1 LPVAALKFLGLD
13 MNRNNESSVGMGHM
27 VMRRAKMTPQDPAL
41 TYEGDT
47 QTFEQLAQN
56 IGKVAYFLKSLNIE
70 PGDRVGYLGQ
80 NHPRFLEVLYA
91 SSLVGAIFVPLN
103 YRLTSQEV
111 QFIANDSGLKVLFAD
126 QFSAAPY

>member
-1 LPVAALKFLGLD
+1 

-27 VMRRAKMTPQDPAL
+27 MMRRAKMNPQDPAL

-80 NHPRFLEVLYA
+80 NHPRFLEVL
-91 SSLVGAIFVPLN
+91 F
-103 YRLTSQEV
+103 
-111 QFIANDSGLKVLFAD
+111 
-126 QFSAAPY
+126 